1 MTIED
6 KIEYLNY
13 LLKISD
19 NREVDLFLL
28 DRVRELENESSEEY
42 VDE

>member
-13 LLKISD
+13 LIKISE

>member
-13 LLKISD
+13 LIKISD